1 MLRRALD
8 ESGVRQACGEC
19 GTGNTWQ
26 GKLLVLE
33 IDHINGDR
41 LDNRLE
47 NLRFLCPSCHSQ
59 TRSFSNPRGEAQ
71 YSGRRGSV
79 PQLAKRAPV

>member
-1 MLRRALD
+1 MPHVCD
-8 ESGVRQACGEC
+8 EC
-19 GTGNTWQ
+19 GIGDTWQ
-26 GKLLVLE
+26 GKRLVRE

-47 NLRFLCPSCHSQ
+47 NLRFPCPSCHGQ